1 MKKLILM
8 ILMLPLSIVAQ
19 KLTVNGT
26 VTDEETKQ
34 PLPGVV
40 VMIKNSTKGTVTDFD
55 GLFEIVAQKGD
66 ILVVSYIGMKK
77 QEVVVENQNVNIQL
91 QSDYSQLD
99 EVVVSVGYFDVSKKD
114 LSGSIAQVTAEQLEK
129 NRTNSIEQMLQ
140 GQVAGVVVSESSE
153 PGGGIAVSIRGTNSM
168 LGGTQPLFIV
178 DGIPIDP
185 LTDAEGNAGSGQSQS
200 SLSFLNP
207 NDIEKMEV
215 LKDAA
220 ATAVYGARGANGVII
235 VTTKS
240 GGKDGGKDT
249 FTVTVDNFVTD
260 VIKNIDVMDGP
271 QFEDYMNQRV
281 INQLYVDITDP
292 QRAGGP
298 FDGSQALTQDNYPE
312 LATLNLP
319 YPTSTGV
326 NNNWQDLTYR
336 MAFSNA
342 YNFSYRGGDRK
353 NNSTMSL
360 GLQDTEGVIINTGN
374 KRVTFNTNTRRKAFN
389 DKIDF
394 FSRTNVAYN
403 TGNAS
408 SVGNSQI
415 FQQRSVVSQALQ
427 FQPIF
432 GLLEPGQDDDI
443 YADLNENQVLSNP
456 YTLAKFVTDNKESF
470 NFIQNL
476 SVSAKLTP
484 KLTGVLKGA
493 FNYQKSKRDSYY
505 PVNTTRGRRNN
516 GEATQSFV
524 ENKKIYAET
533 SLRYR
538 NNFDGHRID
547 AILVGTLEQNNIRT
561 MFNKGFGFGS
571 DATTFHTFE
580 SATDVLVPIAQF
592 REIGLLSGLFRVG
605 YNYKGKY
612 YVDVNARMDA
622 SSKFAEN
629 NKSAI
634 FPSVAL
640 AWAISKEKFLE
651 DSDAISN
658 LKLRLSYG
666 KTGSNPIAPYQSL
679 ALLSPIRY
687 NFNNQLV
694 TGYYESN
701 LANDDLSWET
711 TDQYNA
717 GLDIGLF
724 DSKVNV
730 TLDAYHKRTY
740 DLLQNVTLPA
750 SNGFATIVDNFGEVE
765 NKGIEVGIN
774 AALFDTDKFGWSVSG
789 NFSMNRNKLV
799 KLNSNLEFQLGPS
812 VGFSQARP
820 IMFME
825 GQPLGIFWGAQT
837 DGIYQDW
844 DEAIASGIDGAAPGE
859 IKYRNNS
866 VSLDDNG
873 QPLATQEINFDDY
886 VQIGDP
892 NPDFTVA
899 ITNNFRFGN
908 WDMSMLF
915 TGQKGGDIFWVDSWS
930 LTGNQKSTNG
940 LTSAYT
946 NSWKAPL
953 TVLDAELGTVSYDPA
968 VGRTAN
974 VGNPAPLTDPGQR
987 ALESDRQIF
996 DGSFVRL
1003 KNINIGYT
1011 HKFNKGR
1018 SLRLYATGQNLVTW
1032 TNYPGYDPEVQTYNK
1047 DPRRRG
1053 VDFGGYPG
1061 TKTYTLG
1068 LKFNY

>member
-1 MKKLILM
+1 
-8 ILMLPLSIVAQ
+8 MLPLSLVAQ
-19 KLTVNGT
+19 QLTVKGT
-26 VTDEETKQ
+26 VVDEETKE

-40 VMIKNSTKGTVTDFD
+40 VLLKNSTKGTATDFD
-55 GLFEIVAQKGD
+55 GEFEIEAQKGD
-66 ILVVSYIGMKK
+66 VLMISYIGMKK
-77 QEVVVENQNVNIQL
+77 QEIVVESQYITIQM
-91 QSDYSQLD
+91 QADVSQLE
-99 EVVVSVGYFDVSKKD
+99 EVVVSVGYFDVTKKD
-114 LSGSIAQVTAEQLEK
+114 LSGSIAQVTSEQLEK

-140 GQVAGVVVSESSE
+140 GQVAGVVVSESAE
-153 PGGGIAVSIRGTNSM
+153 PGGGIAISVRGTNSM
-168 LGGTQPLFIV
+168 LGGTQPLYVV

-185 LTDAEGNAGSGQSQS
+185 LTDAEGNGGSGQSQS

-220 ATAVYGARGANGVII
+220 ATAVYGARGANGVVII
-235 VTTKS
+235 TTKS
-240 GGKDGGKDT
+240 GGKEGGKDT
-249 FTVTVDNFVTD
+249 FTVTVDSFVTE
-260 VIKNIDVMDGP
+260 VNKNIDVMDGL
-271 QFEDYMNQRV
+271 QFEDYMNQRAV
-281 INQLYVDITDP
+281 NRLYVDITDP
-292 QRAGGP
+292 QRAGGA
-298 FDGSQALTQDNYPE
+298 FDGSQALTEANYPE
-312 LATLNLP
+312 LAAFSLP
-319 YPTSTGV
+319 YSTTTGV

-342 YNFSYRGGDRK
+342 YNLSYRGGDQK
-353 NNSTMSL
+353 KNSTMSL
-360 GLQDTEGVIINTGN
+360 GLQNTEGVIINTGN
-374 KRVTFNTNTRRKAFN
+374 KRITFNTNTRRKAFN

-403 TGNAS
+403 EGNAS

-432 GLLEPGQDDDI
+432 DLLQPGQDDDL
-443 YADLNENQVLSNP
+443 YADLNEGNVLSNP
-456 YTLAKFVTDNKESF
+456 YTLAKYVTDNKESF
-470 NFIQNL
+470 NFIQNI

-505 PVNTTRGRRNN
+505 PTNTTRGRRNN
-516 GEATQSFV
+516 GEATQAFI

-561 MFNKGFGFGS
+561 MFNKAYGFGS
-571 DATTFHTFE
+571 DATTFYTFE
-580 SATDVLVPIAQF
+580 SATDILVPIAQF
-592 REIGLLSGLFRVG
+592 RETGLLSGLFRVG

-612 YVDVNARMDA
+612 YVDVNTRMDA

-629 NKSAI
+629 NKSAV
-634 FPSVAL
+634 FPSLAL
-640 AWAISKEKFLE
+640 AWAISNEKFLE

-701 LANDDLSWET
+701 LANDDLTWET
-711 TDQYNA
+711 TDQYNV

-730 TLDAYHKRTY
+730 TLDAYHKLTY

-774 AALFDTDKFGWSVSG
+774 ANIFDTDEFGWSVSS

-812 VGFSQARP
+812 VGFSQANP

-837 DGIYQDW
+837 NGIYQDW

-859 IKYRNNS
+859 IKYINNH
-866 VSLDDNG
+866 VALDGNG

-892 NPDFTVA
+892 NPDFTMA

-915 TGQKGGDIFWVDSWS
+915 TGQKGGDIFWVDSWA

-940 LTSAYT
+940 LSSAYT
-946 NSWKAPL
+946 DSWKAPL
-953 TVLDAELGTVSYDPA
+953 SVDAESGTVSYDPA

-974 VGNPAPLTDPGQR
+974 VGNPAPITDPGQR
-987 ALESDRQIF
+987 ALVSDRQVY
-996 DGSFVRL
+996 DGSYIRL
-1003 KNINIGYT
+1003 KNLNIGYT

-1018 SLRLYATGQNLVTW
+1018 SLRLYATGQNLATW
-1032 TNYPGYDPEVQTYNK
+1032 TNYPGYDPEVQTFNK
-1047 DPRRRG
+1047 DPQRRG